1 MALSTNLISQ
11 FVKVTND
18 EVDTKTETTVYGT
31 VVVVD
36 GIKFVKI
43 DGSEVL
49 TPISS
54 TADAKENERVTV
66 TIKDH
71 SAIVT
76 GNTSS
81 PAARVEDVSENHNKI
96 TELDNVMAYRITTEN
111 LQAINA
117 TIDSLKAKVAKF
129 SEMSAVYAEIEALQ
143 AKYAT
148 LDKVSATD
156 IEVINA
162 EIDNIQAKFGT
173 FTSVTTDDL
182 EAMNADIAI
191 LKGHSAE
198 FTYVS
203 SEKLT
208 AVVADIKDLDAK
220 KLSAEQ
226 ADLKYANID
235 FSNVGKA
242 AMEYFYANSGLIENV
257 VVGDG
262 AITGNLVG
270 VTIKGDLIEGGTVVA
285 DKLVIKGNNGLYYK
299 LNTDGVTTEAEQ
311 TEYNSLNGSIITAN
325 SITATKI
332 NVDDLVAFDA
342 TIGGFNITD
351 NSLYSGVKESVDN
364 TTRGIYMDND
374 GQIAFGDASNFVKF
388 YKDADNK
395 YKLAI
400 SAESMTFGSSQ
411 KSVETAISDIQ
422 TDIDTLETNI
432 EKNTTSIS
440 LAATKTEVT
449 KTLGGYYTKTEA
461 DAAITDKANQIT
473 QSVFQTY
480 TTKEDFNGLKI
491 GGRNLL
497 RWTQDLRITE
507 TTDGTDGISK
517 YKSDVGTLTATE
529 NGAKLIFDSSV
540 NASMSVPLAFDG
552 CVENGEEV
560 TLSFDYRGNI
570 TSPGKFYFMQRTA
583 PNVSN
588 NLDALVQLVANETEW
603 QHCVVTFAN
612 DNANV
617 RTCYRVLLFYGNQSL
632 TPDNWIEVKAGSL
645 KLEVGNKA
653 TDWTPAPEDVD
664 EKIDDTSTE
673 IHETI
678 TEQNAAITQTCEE
691 IILQA
696 LTSYTETGDFEEFK
710 KTTES
715 QLSMLSDQL
724 TLKFTE
730 TSERLESVNGALQ
743 EQLNT
748 ITKYFTFDINGLT
761 IGQADNPYKVVI
773 DNDRY
778 SMTVNDV
785 EVMWISDGKVFTPEI
800 EITRGFKLLGY
811 SISQDAAGN
820 VNCEYIGGE

>member
-71 SAIVT
+71 SAMVT

-235 FSNVGKA
+235 FSNIGKA

-262 AITGNLVG
+262 AVTGNLVG
-270 VTIKGDLIEGGTVVA
+270 VTIKGDLIEGGTVIA

-388 YKDADNK
+388 YKDTDNK

-400 SAESMTFGSSQ
+400 SAESMIFSSSQ

-422 TDIDTLETNI
+422 TDVDTLRDEI
-432 EKNTTSIS
+432 TT
-440 LAATKTEVT
+440 
-449 KTLGGYYTKTEA
+449 
-461 DAAITDKANQIT
+461 
-473 QSVFQTY
+473 
-480 TTKEDFNGLKI
+480 
-491 GGRNLL
+491 LL
-497 RWTQDLRITE
+497 RIESSRGTVFKNDTVSTVLSVVIYHGTERITNS
-507 TTDGTDGISK
+507 TTMKSIFGTSAYLKWYWQRLDDATFGTISS
-517 YKSDVGTLTATE
+517 SDSRFGD
-529 NGAKLIFDSSV
+529 NGFT
-540 NASMSVPLAFDG
+540 F
-552 CVENGEEV
+552 
-560 TLSFDYRGNI
+560 TLS
-570 TSPGKFYFMQRTA
+570 
-583 PNVSN
+583 
-588 NLDALVQLVANETEW
+588 
-603 QHCVVTFAN
+603 
-612 DNANV
+612 
-617 RTCYRVLLFYGNQSL
+617 
-632 TPDNWIEVKAGSL
+632 
-645 KLEVGNKA
+645 
-653 TDWTPAPEDVD
+653 PEDVD
-664 EKIDDTSTE
+664 TKVTFM
-673 IHETI
+673 
-678 TEQNAAITQTCEE
+678 CEL
-691 IILQA
+691 I
-696 LTSYTETGDFEEFK
+696 
-710 KTTES
+710 
-715 QLSMLSDQL
+715 
-724 TLKFTE
+724 
-730 TSERLESVNGALQ
+730 V
-743 EQLNT
+743 
-748 ITKYFTFDINGLT
+748 
-761 IGQADNPYKVVI
+761 
-773 DNDRY
+773 
-778 SMTVNDV
+778 
-785 EVMWISDGKVFTPEI
+785 
-800 EITRGFKLLGY
+800 
-811 SISQDAAGN
+811 
-820 VNCEYIGGE
+820 